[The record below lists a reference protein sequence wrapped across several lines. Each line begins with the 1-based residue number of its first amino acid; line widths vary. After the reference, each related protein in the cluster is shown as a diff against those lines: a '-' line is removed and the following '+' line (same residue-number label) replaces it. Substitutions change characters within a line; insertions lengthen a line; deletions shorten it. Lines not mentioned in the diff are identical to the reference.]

1 MSKPV
6 LYAISAFDATNNH
19 TFTFSF
25 SGGQIIKTEA
35 RIYNNETG
43 ALAYSGTCETA
54 KAQFVLK
61 GGSIKNSK
69 IPYNIEVRVYINSGS
84 GEYSEYS
91 DKVQFH
97 CITYPTFALKGLT
110 ASSQNT
116 IKDSNYEV
124 ELTYTSAS
132 GEDEQLDS
140 YQYFLYNNQR
150 VMVDSSAVFYVIGKT
165 FTLSY
170 LSDDT
175 NYYVRATG
183 LTKNGMVLDTGFVPI
198 YADYEMSST
207 FLVVDPVNRYRYG
220 DILLKSNI
228 ISIEGKSDPDPA
240 QYMTL
245 RENVSGKDRVGV
257 DLTANGSYVLFDENY
272 TIPDNFDM
280 ELVIMRLVP
289 NARIMTLKG
298 KNRTIEIY
306 MAQRQ
311 FDGDSN
317 TYTYAIM
324 KDVEARY
331 TVQSNRLI
339 YAGGFLTLSMKCEN
353 RLYEMGLQVGANV
366 MQESTVTTMSEE
378 NNEGVA

>member
-1 MSKPV
+1 MPKPV
-6 LYAISAFDATNNH
+6 LYAIQAFDATNDH

-43 ALAYSGTCETA
+43 ALAYSGECETA

-69 IPYNIEVRVYINSGS
+69 VPYNIEVRVYING

-97 CITYPTFALKGLT
+97 CITYPTFSFKGLNST
-110 ASSQNT
+110 SQNT

-124 ELTYTSAS
+124 ELVYVSAS

-150 VMVDSSAVFYVIGKT
+150 VMIDSSSVYYEAGKT

-183 LTKNGMVLDTGFVPI
+183 STKNGLALDTGMVPI

-228 ISIEGKSDPDPA
+228 ISIEGKSNPDPVN
-240 QYMTL
+240 YMTL
-245 RENVSGKDRVGV
+245 REAVSSKDRVGV
-257 DLTANGSYVLFDENY
+257 DLTADGSYVIFDENY
-272 TIPDNFDM
+272 TIPDSFDM

-289 NARIMTLKG
+289 NARIMTIKG
-298 KNRTIEIY
+298 KSRTIEIY

-317 TYTYAIM
+317 EYTYAIM
-324 KDVEARY
+324 KDVGAQY

-353 RLYEMGLQVGANV
+353 RLYELGLQVGANV
-366 MQESTVTTMSEE
+366 TEGNTVSVVSGTNDEE
-378 NNEGVA
+378 VA

>member
-1 MSKPV
+1 MPKPV
-6 LYAISAFDATNNH
+6 LYAISAFDATKDH

-25 SGGQIIKTEA
+25 SGGQITKTEA

-43 ALAYSGTCETA
+43 ALAYSGECETA

-69 IPYNIEVRVYINSGS
+69 VPYNIEVRVYINSGS

-97 CITYPTFALKGLT
+97 CITYPTFAFKGLSAT
-110 ASSQNT
+110 GQNT

-124 ELTYTSAS
+124 ELTYASAS

-140 YQYFLYNNQR
+140 YQYFLYDNQH
-150 VMVDSSAVFYVIGKT
+150 VMLDSSSVYYVSGKT

-183 LTKNGMVLDTGFVPI
+183 STKNGMALDTGYVPI
-198 YADYEMSST
+198 YADYEMNST

-228 ISIEGKSDPDPA
+228 VSIEGNSNPDPA
-240 QYMTL
+240 KYITSKDS
-245 RENVSGKDRVGV
+245 VSGMNRTGV
-257 DLTANGSYVLFDENY
+257 DLTSDGSYVLFDENY
-272 TIPDNFDM
+272 TISGSFNM
-280 ELVIMRLVP
+280 ELVIMKVVP
-289 NARIMTLKG
+289 NSKIITFKS
-298 KNRTIEIY
+298 NSRTIEIY
-306 MAQRQ
+306 IAQRK
-311 FDGDSN
+311 FDGDST

-324 KDVEARY
+324 KDVDAQY
-331 TVQSNRLI
+331 TVQSNRLTN
-339 YAGGFLTLSMKCEN
+339 YSSGFLTLSMKCEN
-353 RLYEMGLQVGANV
+353 RNYELKLKAGANV
-366 MQESTVTTMSEE
+366 SDTNTESEDSGSE
-378 NNEGVA
+378 VV

>member
-1 MSKPV
+1 MPKPV
-6 LYAISAFDATNNH
+6 LYAIQAFDATNDH

-61 GGSIKNSK
+61 GGSIKNGNV
-69 IPYNIEVRVYINSGS
+69 PYNIEVRVYING
-84 GEYSEYS
+84 GDTSEYS

-97 CITYPTFALKGLT
+97 CITYPTFALKGLS
-110 ASSQNT
+110 AANQNT

-124 ELTYTSAS
+124 ELTYASAS

-150 VMVDSSAVFYVIGKT
+150 VMVDSSAVFYVVGKT

-183 LTKNGMVLDTGFVPI
+183 STKNGMALDTGFVPI

-228 ISIEGKSDPDPA
+228 ISIEGKSDPDTA

-257 DLTANGSYVLFDENY
+257 DLTADGSYVLFDENY
-272 TIPDNFDM
+272 TIPESFDM

-317 TYTYAIM
+317 EYTYAIM
-324 KDVEARY
+324 KDVEAQY
-331 TVQSNRLI
+331 TVQSNRII

-353 RLYEMGLQVGANV
+353 RLYELGLQVGANV
-366 MQESTVTTMSEE
+366 TEENTASVVSEE
-378 NNEGVA
+378 NGEEVA

>member
-1 MSKPV
+1 MPKPV
-6 LYAISAFDATNNH
+6 LYAIQAFDATNDH

-43 ALAYSGTCETA
+43 ALAYSGTCDTA

-61 GGSIKNSK
+61 GGSIKNGNV
-69 IPYNIEVRVYINSGS
+69 PYNIEVRVYING
-84 GEYSEYS
+84 GDTSEYS

-97 CITYPTFALKGLT
+97 CITYPTFAFKGLNST
-110 ASSQNT
+110 SQNT

-124 ELTYTSAS
+124 ELTYASAS
-132 GEDEQLDS
+132 GENEQLDS

-150 VMVDSSAVFYVIGKT
+150 VMIDSSSVYYETGKT

-183 LTKNGMVLDTGFVPI
+183 STKNGLALDTGMVSI
-198 YADYEMSST
+198 YSDYEMSST

-228 ISIEGKSDPDPA
+228 ISIEGKSNPDPVD
-240 QYMTL
+240 YMTL

-257 DLTANGSYVLFDENY
+257 DLTADGSYVLFDENY
-272 TIPDNFDM
+272 TIPESFDM

-298 KNRTIEIY
+298 KNRTVEIY

-317 TYTYAIM
+317 EYTYAIM
-324 KDVEARY
+324 KDVEAQY
-331 TVQSNRLI
+331 TVQSNRII

-353 RLYEMGLQVGANV
+353 RLYELGLQVGANV
-366 MQESTVTTMSEE
+366 TEENTASVVSEE
-378 NNEGVA
+378 NNEEVA

>member
-1 MSKPV
+1 MPKPV
-6 LYAISAFDATNNH
+6 LYAISAFDATNDH
-19 TFTFSF
+19 IFTFSF

-43 ALAYSGTCETA
+43 ALVYSGTCDTA

-61 GGSIKNSK
+61 GGSIKNGNV
-69 IPYNIEVRVYINSGS
+69 PYNIEVRVYING
-84 GEYSEYS
+84 GDTSEYS

-97 CITYPTFALKGLT
+97 CITYPTFTFKGLNST
-110 ASSQNT
+110 SQNT

-124 ELTYTSAS
+124 EMTYASAS
-132 GEDEQLDS
+132 GENEQLDS

-150 VMVDSSAVFYVIGKT
+150 VMIDSSSVYYETGKT

-183 LTKNGMVLDTGFVPI
+183 STKNGLALDTGMVSI

-220 DILLKSNI
+220 DILIKSNI
-228 ISIEGKSDPDPA
+228 ISIEGKSNPDPVD
-240 QYMTL
+240 YMTL
-245 RENVSGKDRVGV
+245 REAVSGKDRIGV
-257 DLTANGSYVLFDENY
+257 DLTADGSYVLFDENY
-272 TIPDNFDM
+272 TIPESFDM

-289 NARIMTLKG
+289 NTRIMTLKG

-317 TYTYAIM
+317 EYTYAIM
-324 KDVEARY
+324 KDVEAQY
-331 TVQSNRLI
+331 TVQSNRII

-353 RLYEMGLQVGANV
+353 RLYELGLQVGANV
-366 MQESTVTTMSEE
+366 TEENTASVVSEE
-378 NNEGVA
+378 NNEEVA

>member
-1 MSKPV
+1 MPKPV
-6 LYAISAFDATNNH
+6 LYAIQAFDATNDH
-19 TFTFSF
+19 IFTFSF

-43 ALAYSGTCETA
+43 ALVYSGTCDTA

-61 GGSIKNSK
+61 GGSIKNGNV
-69 IPYNIEVRVYINSGS
+69 PYNIEVRVYING
-84 GEYSEYS
+84 GDTSEYS

-97 CITYPTFALKGLT
+97 CITYPTFAFKSLNST
-110 ASSQNT
+110 SQNT

-124 ELTYTSAS
+124 ELTYASAS
-132 GEDEQLDS
+132 GENEQLDS

-150 VMVDSSAVFYVIGKT
+150 VMIDSSSVYYETGKT

-183 LTKNGMVLDTGFVPI
+183 STKNGLALDTGMVSI

-220 DILLKSNI
+220 DILIKSNI
-228 ISIEGKSDPDPA
+228 ISIEGKSNPDPVD
-240 QYMTL
+240 YMTL
-245 RENVSGKDRVGV
+245 REAVSGKDRIGV
-257 DLTANGSYVLFDENY
+257 DLTADGSYVLFDENY
-272 TIPDNFDM
+272 TIPESFDM

-289 NARIMTLKG
+289 NTRIMTLKG

-317 TYTYAIM
+317 EYTYAIM
-324 KDVEARY
+324 KDVEAQY
-331 TVQSNRLI
+331 TVQSNRII

-353 RLYEMGLQVGANV
+353 RLYELGLQVGANV
-366 MQESTVTTMSEE
+366 TEENAASVVSEE
-378 NNEGVA
+378 NNEEVA

>member
-1 MSKPV
+1 MPKPV
-6 LYAISAFDATNNH
+6 LYAIQAFDATNDH

-43 ALAYSGTCETA
+43 ALAYSGTCDTA

-61 GGSIKNSK
+61 GGSIKNGNV
-69 IPYNIEVRVYINSGS
+69 PYNIEVRVYING
-84 GEYSEYS
+84 GDTSEYS

-97 CITYPTFALKGLT
+97 CITYPTFALKGLS
-110 ASSQNT
+110 AANQNT

-124 ELTYTSAS
+124 ELTYASAS

-150 VMVDSSAVFYVIGKT
+150 VMVDSSAVFYVVGKT

-183 LTKNGMVLDTGFVPI
+183 STKNGMALDTGFVPI

-257 DLTANGSYVLFDENY
+257 DLTADGSYVLFDENY
-272 TIPDNFDM
+272 TIPESFDM

-317 TYTYAIM
+317 EYTYAIM
-324 KDVEARY
+324 KDVEAQY
-331 TVQSNRLI
+331 TVQSNRII
-339 YAGGFLTLSMKCEN
+339 YSGGFLTLSMKCEN
-353 RLYEMGLQVGANV
+353 RLYELGLQVGANV
-366 MQESTVTTMSEE
+366 TEENTASVISEE
-378 NNEGVA
+378 NNEEVA